1 MLALERMPHRVGEE
15 FFGEIVHSL
24 GNTSVGVF
32 DVRDDDRG
40 ADKSGSEGTGA
51 A

>member
-1 MLALERMPHRVGEE
+1 VPHRIGEE
-15 FFGEIVHSL
+15 FFREIVHYSW
-24 GNTSVGVF
+24 GNTSIGVF
-32 DVRDDDRG
+32 DVSDDDRG